1 MLNTEL
7 TRILRA
13 VQVTPWAILPSKLAE
28 IRHFLWSR
36 VNGIEASAE
45 DRESMIKK
53 AEDRQRSVRHGSV
66 AVMNVYGTISQRM
79 NMLMAMSGG
88 TSTELLGKEI
98 NTAVADPD
106 VSAILLN
113 VDSPGGTV
121 TGLPELH
128 SLILDARDKKTI
140 AASVNPMS
148 ASAAYWITSAAS
160 EISITPSGEAGS
172 VGVFSMHVDE
182 SVALEQEGVKVSLI
196 HAGKFK
202 VEGNPFEP
210 LNEEARGAI
219 QADVDK
225 FYNMF
230 VKDVA
235 KGRGI
240 SVKDVREKFGEGRML
255 LAKDALAAGMV
266 DRIETMNE
274 TVSRLSRGST
284 TKPRGRGAEE
294 MRLELA
300 AKRL

>member
-1 MLNTEL
+1 MRNHEIGH
-7 TRILRA
+7 ILRA
-13 VQVTPWAILPSKLAE
+13 AQATPWGILPAKLAE
-28 IRHFLWSR
+28 IRAVLMSR
-36 VNGIEASAE
+36 VRGVEISAE
-45 DRESMIKK
+45 ERDALIKK
-53 AEDRQRSVRHGSV
+53 AEDRQRSIRHGSV
-66 AVMNVYGTISQRM
+66 AVLNVYGTIAQRM
-79 NMLMAMSGG
+79 NMFMAMSGG
-88 TSTELLGKEI
+88 TSTELLAKEI

-128 SLILDARDKKTI
+128 SVIMDARDKKPI

-172 VGVFSMHVDE
+172 VGVFAMHIDE

-196 HAGKFK
+196 HAGKYK

-210 LNEEARGAI
+210 LNEEARGSI
-219 QADVDK
+219 QSDVDK
-225 FYNMF
+225 FYDMF

-255 LAKDALAAGMV
+255 LAKDALSSGMV
-266 DRIETMNE
+266 DRIETMTE

-284 TKPRGRGAEE
+284 SKPRGRGAEE
-294 MRLELA
+294 MRFELA